1 MNGSRILTIARKDLS
16 EVLRNK
22 QAIAPLLV
30 VPILFAA
37 VFPAAIALLGR
48 SPVLTASING
58 LDAFLDNLPAGVLP
72 PDLDTGGI
80 VIYAALTYFMAP
92 VFLMIP
98 IMVASVIGSS
108 SFVGE
113 KERRT
118 LEGLLYTPVTNREL
132 VLGKVL
138 ASLVPA
144 VVVTWGSFVIY
155 TIIANVL
162 GNPVVGRAFFPNVTW
177 LIVVFLLVPVIAF
190 LAITLIVAVSGRS
203 TTVQG
208 AQGISILVLL
218 PVLALVI
225 GQATGLMLFDAPVA
239 LIAVVVIAAI
249 DVAVFL
255 AVAKTFQRERLVTK
269 LT

>member
-1 MNGSRILTIARKDLS
+1 MNSRRILTIARKDLS

-22 QAIAPLLV
+22 QTLAPLLV
-30 VPILFAA
+30 IPILFAA
-37 VFPAAIALLGR
+37 VFPAGIALLGR
-48 SPVLTASING
+48 SPILTASING
-58 LDAFLDNLPAGVLP
+58 LDAFLANIPASVLP

-80 VIYAALTYFMAP
+80 VVYAALTYFMAP
-92 VFLMIP
+92 MFLLIP
-98 IMVASVIGSS
+98 VMVASVIASS

-118 LEGLLYTPVTNREL
+118 LEGLLYTPVTNQEL

-138 ASLVPA
+138 AAFVPA
-144 VVVTWGSFVIY
+144 VAITWGSFVIY
-155 TIIANVL
+155 AIIANAL
-162 GNPVVGRAFFPNVTW
+162 GNPVVGRAFFPNPTW
-177 LIVVFLLVPVIAF
+177 IILVALLVPAIAF

-208 AQGISILVLL
+208 AQGVSVLVLL
-218 PVLALVI
+218 PVLALVV

-239 LIAVVVIAAI
+239 LIAVVAIAAI

-255 AVAKTFQRERLVTK
+255 AVAKTFQRERLITK
-269 LT
+269 L

>member
-1 MNGSRILTIARKDLS
+1 MNRQRILTIARKDLS

-22 QAIAPLLV
+22 QTLAPLLV
-30 VPILFAA
+30 VPIMFAA
-37 VFPAAIALLGR
+37 IFPAAIALLGR
-48 SPVLTASING
+48 SPIPTASVNG
-58 LDAFLDNLPAGVLP
+58 LDAFLDNIPEGVLP
-72 PDLDTGGI
+72 PDLDTGG
-80 VIYAALTYFMAP
+80 VVVYAALTYFMAP
-92 VFLMIP
+92 LFLLIP
-98 IMVASVIGSS
+98 VMVASVVASS

-144 VVVTWGSFVIY
+144 VVITWGSFAIY
-155 TIIANVL
+155 TVIANVL
-162 GNPVVGRAFFPNVTW
+162 GNPVVGRTFFPNPTW

-208 AQGISILVLL
+208 AQGISVLVLL

-225 GQATGLMLFDAPVA
+225 GQATGLMLFDAPIA

-255 AVAKTFQRERLVTK
+255 AVAKTFERERLITK

>member
-1 MNGSRILTIARKDLS
+1 MNGRRVLTIARKDLS

-22 QAIAPLLV
+22 QALAPLLV
-30 VPILFAA
+30 VPVIFAV

-48 SPVLTASING
+48 SSVLTASING
-58 LDAFLDNLPAGVLP
+58 LDAFLDNIPAGVLP
-72 PDLDTGGI
+72 PELDTGGI
-80 VIYAALTYFMAP
+80 VVYAALTYFMAP
-92 VFLMIP
+92 LFLMIP

-144 VVVTWGSFVIY
+144 VGITWGSFILYAV
-155 TIIANVL
+155 IANVL
-162 GNPVVGRAFFPNVTW
+162 GNPVVGRAFFPNATW
-177 LIVVFLLVPVIAF
+177 LIVVFLLVPCVAF

-208 AQGISILVLL
+208 AQGISVLVLL
-218 PVLALVI
+218 PVLALVV
-225 GQATGLMLFDAPVA
+225 GQATGLMLFDAAVA
-239 LIAVVVIAAI
+239 LIAVGAIAVI

-255 AVAKTFQRERLVTK
+255 AVAKTFQRERLITK